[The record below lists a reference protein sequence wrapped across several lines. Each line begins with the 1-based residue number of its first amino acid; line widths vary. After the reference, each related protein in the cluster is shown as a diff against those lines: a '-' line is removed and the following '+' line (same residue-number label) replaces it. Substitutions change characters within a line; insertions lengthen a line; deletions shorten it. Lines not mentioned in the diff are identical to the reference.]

1 MFIISR
7 KSLSNKTAIHFY
19 FILISLIF
27 ILFPLTAL
35 ADPSETPARPVDSIE
50 TSLVK
55 IPIVI
60 EKTTYQ
66 LDAKIYKPQG
76 NGPFPLIVL
85 THGTSRTLSD
95 NSKDDV
101 NTYFQ
106 HQGTYF
112 ASKGYTVLFVLR
124 RGFGN
129 STAPYAEDSLPP
141 DERLTHTKY
150 RKRDYTHA
158 GLEAAKDLS
167 AAITF
172 AKSLPYIDS
181 RQIVLMGQSTGGH
194 SVIATGSLGIDG
206 VIGVVNFAGG
216 RGSSA
221 PDRVTDEDSLITSM
235 GVYGDTSR
243 IPTLWLYAD
252 NDHYFGPELAHSMFD
267 AYTTHGG
274 QATFIKLPPF
284 GDDGHKS
291 FNGNR
296 KIWAPYVNDFL
307 QKLFTTN

>member
-1 MFIISR
+1 VFIIPK
-7 KSLSNKTAIHFY
+7 KSFSNKAAIYFY
-19 FILISLIF
+19 FIFICLMFIS
-27 ILFPLTAL
+27 FPLTVL
-35 ADPSETPARPVDSIE
+35 ANPSENAAKSTNSIE

-55 IPIVI
+55 IPITI
-60 EKTTYQ
+60 EKATYQ

-85 THGTSRTLSD
+85 THGTSRTTSD

-112 ASKGYTVLFVLR
+112 ASEGYSVLFVLR

-129 STAPYAEDSLPP
+129 STAPYAEDTLSF
-141 DERLTHTKY
+141 DEKASHTKY
-150 RKRDYTHA
+150 KRRDYTHA

-194 SVIATGSLGIDG
+194 SVIATGSLDISG

-221 PDRVTDEDSLITSM
+221 PDRVTDEDSLVASM
-235 GVYGDTSR
+235 GFYGDTSR

-252 NDHYFGPELAHSMFD
+252 NDHYFGPELARSMFN